1 MSSIFPLEEGARQSS
16 SEIIKVIKKAL
27 EGFHLKIKVTAT
39 FCKFLYHVVRFFA
52 ARCIKI
58 DLFLYAFI
66 ANLDKKSATR
76 GILLKPFN

>member
-1 MSSIFPLEEGARQSS
+1 MSSIFPLEEGARHSS
-16 SEIIKVIKKAL
+16 SESIKVIKKAL
-27 EGFHLKIKVTAT
+27 EGFPTRNRSNSNI
-39 FCKFLYHVVRFFA
+39 LYYVVRFFA

-76 GILLKPFN
+76 GI